1 MSFSLAWADSS
12 LPRETEW
19 LSRGMLVE
27 ESQGAKC
34 QKLDEC
40 KGARMHFEHQPW
52 QPRSL
57 RDRKRTHLQARLT
70 KRYGRVPAV
79 AIYRVEFGFEDSL
92 QLVLLVGR
100 AM

>member
-27 ESQGAKC
+27 ERQGAKC

-52 QPRSL
+52 HSHQG
-57 RDRKRTHLQARLT
+57 DRKRTHLQARLT
-70 KRYGRVPAV
+70 NQYGRVPAI
-79 AIYRVEFGFEDSL
+79 AIYRVEFEFEESR